1 MASYRVFITE
11 RAEKDIAA
19 IDSRKDRERV
29 DQRIRQLADNPRPT
43 GSKKLSGLRERYR
56 IRQGDYRIL
65 YSIED
70 EIRVVSVSH
79 VGHRKDVYRRRGR
92 A

>member
-1 MASYRVFITE
+1 MKNT
-11 RAEKDIAA
+11 
-19 IDSRKDRERV
+19 
-29 DQRIRQLADNPRPT
+29 
-43 GSKKLSGLRERYR
+43 YR

-65 YSIED
+65 YDVED
-70 EIRVVSVSH
+70 DRVIVLILK

>member
-1 MASYRVFITE
+1 VASYSVVFTKTSAKEI
-11 RAEKDIAA
+11 DA
-19 IDSRKDRERV
+19 ISTRKDRERIER
-29 DQRIRQLADNPRPT
+29 RIHQLADDPRPP
-43 GSKKLSGLRERYR
+43 GSIKLAGSDERYR

-70 EIRVVSVSH
+70 AIRVVAIVH